1 FAEKTG
7 IVIELKYPEKG
18 NLDAGCR
25 KAMEQIEA
33 KNYAEQLR
41 NDGMQKIIKCGIA
54 CYGKECK
61 VMFEEEIPQR

>member
-1 FAEKTG
+1 M
-7 IVIELKYPEKG
+7 
-18 NLDAGCR
+18 DAGCT

-61 VMFEEEIPQR
+61 VMFEEEEVPQR